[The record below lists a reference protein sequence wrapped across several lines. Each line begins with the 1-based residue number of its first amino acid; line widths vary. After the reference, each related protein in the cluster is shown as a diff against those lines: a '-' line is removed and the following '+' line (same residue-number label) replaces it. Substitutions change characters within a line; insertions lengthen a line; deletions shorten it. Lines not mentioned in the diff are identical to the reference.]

1 VRLFGRKNKEGE
13 APDQTSD
20 DGAVGLW
27 RAAMGGA
34 EQEYAKFVEAHL
46 RRIHEPGG
54 YALEKKEN
62 DFMDLGMRRSYL
74 DALDGIEFS
83 VDDTACQAMAGGRA
97 VGIAQVITRWTVR
110 GQHNRPLL
118 GVPPSGG
125 QVTVGGVTYTTF
137 RNYYLKLEYTYWD
150 FPDLARRLAER

>member
-1 VRLFGRKNKEGE
+1 VKLFGRKKKEEE
-13 APDQTSD
+13 AGRTSD
-20 DGAVGLW
+20 DGAVGLYY
-27 RAAMGGA
+27 AAMGKA

-54 YALEKKEN
+54 YALEKKDN

-83 VDDTACQAMAGGRA
+83 VDDTAVMAMAGGRA

-125 QVTVGGVTYTTF
+125 QVTVEGVTYTTF
-137 RNYYLKLEYTYWD
+137 RNYYLKLEYTYWA
-150 FPDLARRLAER
+150 FPELARRLAER